1 MKPLNYL
8 NLSVSFGF
16 FLGLALAVAKFNEPE
31 VMLFWTVVSTL
42 GFYLITMLI
51 ISLYIW
57 SLEFNYDIFDKKGLE
72 KRLDTFDKEFD
83 SREKELRDIKLY
95 LNSLNFD
102 YKTKEYRA
110 K

>member
-16 FLGLALAVAKFNEPE
+16 FLGLALAIAKFNEPE
-31 VMLFWTVVSTL
+31 IMLFWTVVSTL

-57 SLEFNYDIFDKKGLE
+57 SLEFNCNIFDKKTLE

-83 SREKELRDIKLY
+83 DREKEMRDIKLY
-95 LNSLNFD
+95 LNSFDFD
-102 YKTKEYRA
+102 YKSKSN
-110 K
+110 

>member
-16 FLGLALAVAKFNEPE
+16 FLGLALAVAKFDEPE

-51 ISLYIW
+51 VSLYIW

-83 SREKELRDIKLY
+83 NREKELRDIKLY
-95 LNSLNFD
+95 LNSFNFD
-102 YKTKEYRA
+102 YKAKEYKA

>member
-51 ISLYIW
+51 VALYTW
-57 SLEFNYDIFDKKGLE
+57 SLDFSHQIFDKKTLE
-72 KRLDTFDKEFD
+72 KRLEAFDREFD
-83 SREKELRDIKLY
+83 TREKEMQDIKLY
-95 LNSLNFD
+95 LKSFDFD
-102 YKTKEYRA
+102 YNSKA

>member
-42 GFYLITMLI
+42 GFYLITMLVV
-51 ISLYIW
+51 SLYIW

-83 SREKELRDIKLY
+83 NREKELRDIKLY
-95 LNSLNFD
+95 LNSFNFD
-102 YKTKEYRA
+102 YKAKEYKA

>member
-16 FLGLALAVAKFNEPE
+16 FLGLALAVAKFDEPE

-42 GFYLITMLI
+42 GFYLITMLVV
-51 ISLYIW
+51 SLYIW

-83 SREKELRDIKLY
+83 NREKELRDIKLY
-95 LNSLNFD
+95 LNSFNFD
-102 YKTKEYRA
+102 YKAKEYKA